1 VINNK
6 YKNFKTL
13 VLKLKPNA
21 ILNQDHL
28 DTFVDQMIGDLQ
40 NTLLSS
46 SNDIRERIKQTR
58 PEPNDPQYTEKMII
72 YKELLEQMIL
82 LMQKLQNTIS
92 QTLDEF
98 HTLVEQ
104 LWNDISNNN
113 GKNVDRLLEEHER
126 HMNEKWM
133 KDINKLEAK
142 LNTMN

>member
-1 VINNK
+1 
-6 YKNFKTL
+6 
-13 VLKLKPNA
+13 
-21 ILNQDHL
+21 
-28 DTFVDQMIGDLQ
+28 
-40 NTLLSS
+40 
-46 SNDIRERIKQTR
+46 
-58 PEPNDPQYTEKMII
+58 MII

-82 LMQKLQNTIS
+82 LMQTLQNTIS

-113 GKNVDRLLEEHER
+113 GKNVDHLLEEHER

-142 LNTMN
+142 LKTMN

>member
-1 VINNK
+1 VINRK

-13 VLKLKPNA
+13 VLKLKTNA
-21 ILNQDHL
+21 VLNQDHL

-40 NTLLSS
+40 NTLLSN

-126 HMNEKWM
+126 HMNEKWI

>member
-21 ILNQDHL
+21 VLNQDHL
-28 DTFVDQMIGDLQ
+28 DAFVDQMIGDLQ
-40 NTLLSS
+40 TTLLSN

-113 GKNVDRLLEEHER
+113 GKNIDRLLEEHER

-133 KDINKLEAK
+133 KDINKLEAR

>member
-1 VINNK
+1 M
-6 YKNFKTL
+6 

-21 ILNQDHL
+21 VLNQDHL
-28 DTFVDQMIGDLQ
+28 DAFVDQMIGDLQ
-40 NTLLSS
+40 NTLLSN

-98 HTLVEQ
+98 HTLIEQ

-113 GKNVDRLLEEHER
+113 GKNVDHLLEEHER

-142 LNTMN
+142 LKTMN

>member
-1 VINNK
+1 MINNK

-21 ILNQDHL
+21 VLNQDHL
-28 DTFVDQMIGDLQ
+28 DAFVDQMIGDLQ
-40 NTLLSS
+40 NTLLSN

-82 LMQKLQNTIS
+82 LMQTLQNTIS

-113 GKNVDRLLEEHER
+113 GKNVDRLLEEHEK

>member
-21 ILNQDHL
+21 VLNQDHL
-28 DTFVDQMIGDLQ
+28 DAFVDQMIGDLQ
-40 NTLLSS
+40 NTLLSN

-58 PEPNDPQYTEKMII
+58 SEPNDPQYTEKMII

-98 HTLVEQ
+98 HTLIEQ

-113 GKNVDRLLEEHER
+113 GKNVDHLLEEHER

-142 LNTMN
+142 LKTMN

>member
-1 VINNK
+1 
-6 YKNFKTL
+6 L

-21 ILNQDHL
+21 VLNQDHL
-28 DTFVDQMIGDLQ
+28 DAFVDQMIGDLQ
-40 NTLLSS
+40 NTLLSN

-82 LMQKLQNTIS
+82 LMQTLQNTIS

-113 GKNVDRLLEEHER
+113 GKNVDRLLEEHEK